1 EIGFYGVDTSHTETI
16 FAEALEVV
24 LQALTQK
31 TVNYEGEHFSFSNV
45 PMEMTPFQRPHPPL
59 WYGVVNP
66 DAAARAAKAGMN
78 FISNAPAAAIRA
90 KVERYIGSE
99 RPSGCAPAK
108 FGMNRY
114 IVIADTDAEALDVA
128 RRAYRVWYQSFMYL
142 WWKYNQKPPNVNY
155 PPEIDAQIA
164 AGTALIG
171 STETVLTAL
180 RSQLSE

>member
-1 EIGFYGVDTSHTETI
+1 MS
-16 FAEALEVV
+16 
-24 LQALTQK
+24 
-31 TVNYEGEHFSFSNV
+31 
-45 PMEMTPFQRPHPPL
+45 
-59 WYGVVNP
+59 
-66 DAAARAAKAGMN
+66 

-90 KVERYIGSE
+90 KVERYIGTE
-99 RPSGCAPAK
+99 RPSGCVPAK

-180 RSQLSE
+180 RSQLSESGSNYLVGRFAFGDLTLQESLRSLDLFSSHIMPALRQDQRVAAE